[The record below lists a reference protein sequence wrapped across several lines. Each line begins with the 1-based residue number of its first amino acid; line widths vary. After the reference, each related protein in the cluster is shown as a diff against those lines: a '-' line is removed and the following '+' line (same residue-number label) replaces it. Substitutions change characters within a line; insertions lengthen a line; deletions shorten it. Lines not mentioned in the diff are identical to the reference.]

1 MLHSPTEFAA
11 TMLENTLVAPMEGFS
26 GCKPEFIR
34 GAGSRG
40 IIMNDAEVLRLRNLR
55 NIALRTRSLAHSL
68 DSDSAHP
75 VLARSAVVCW
85 TIARIATGRLRAH
98 PYLSYQKGPGVLRE
112 LADRLLAFLVAL
124 IARRENR
131 GLRVFAPQL
140 QAVAR
145 GVDDVRALTWSP
157 DLSDALGR
165 MQIQIRRLAN
175 ELELGAL
182 GESGATIMPRV
193 EPVVCTESGGSLNDL
208 SDDNNWPYLAI

>member
-1 MLHSPTEFAA
+1 
-11 TMLENTLVAPMEGFS
+11 
-26 GCKPEFIR
+26 
-34 GAGSRG
+34 
-40 IIMNDAEVLRLRNLR
+40 MNDAEVLRLRNLR
-55 NIALRTRSLAHSL
+55 NTALRARSLAHSL
-68 DSDSAHP
+68 DSDSARQP

-85 TIARIATGRLRAH
+85 TIARIATGHLRAH

-131 GLRVFAPQL
+131 GLRVFALQL

-193 EPVVCTESGGSLNDL
+193 EPVVCTDSGGSLNDL